1 MKHLI
6 NGLRILFTVCSARIC
21 SPLFCLSPLR
31 FFLSILSPPSF
42 PCSSSFSFTS
52 SPMLSYPILSY
63 PILSYPILSYPI
75 LSYPI
80 LSYPIL
86 SYSILSYPTL
96 LYPFI
101 FFFDI
106 FLLIYMYPQRV
117 GSSSFVLFSSICL
130 DHSAGICPL
139 ICLPAFHEWRDLPHV
154 YPYILI
160 TTSLHQLC

>member
-1 MKHLI
+1 MYSLTSALLISRRHMYNALHMKHLI

-52 SPMLSYPILSY
+52 SRIHPILPY
-63 PILSYPILSYPI
+63 FI
-75 LSYPI
+75 
-80 LSYPIL
+80 
-86 SYSILSYPTL
+86 L

-101 FFFDI
+101 FFFVI

-160 TTSLHQLC
+160 TTSLHQMC